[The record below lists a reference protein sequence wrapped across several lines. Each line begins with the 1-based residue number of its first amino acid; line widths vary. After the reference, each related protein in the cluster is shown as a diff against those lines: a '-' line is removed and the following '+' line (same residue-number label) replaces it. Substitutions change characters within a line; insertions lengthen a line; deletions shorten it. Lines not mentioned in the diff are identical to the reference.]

1 MPCAPVTVFF
11 MDPYGQPHARPPVQ
25 RKVSDSPLFTAV
37 FGYEATREDELTL
50 KRGDLVEVLSTDA
63 KISGDV
69 GWWTGKVG
77 NKVGIFPSNFVTQEA
92 NVIQKI
98 PPFQIDFGEL
108 LLHEVI
114 GVGGFGKVFHGTW
127 RGEQV
132 AVKIA
137 HQDPDEPNTTAHVT
151 QEAKLFWVLNH
162 PNIVALKGVCLQQP
176 NLCLVMEY
184 AAGGSLNRA
193 LNGRQIPPDILV
205 DWAMQI
211 ARGMHYLHEEA
222 PIPLIHRD
230 LKSNNS
236 KYICFFFFDSWKY
249 Y

>member
-1 MPCAPVTVFF
+1 MPCAPASLFP
-11 MDPYGQPHARPPVQ
+11 MESYGQPFTKTPVQ

-37 FGYEATREDELTL
+37 FAYEATREDELTL

-77 NKVGIFPSNFVTQEA
+77 DKVGIFPSNFVTQEA

-98 PPFQIDFGEL
+98 PPFQIDFRDL
-108 LLHEVI
+108 TLNEVI

-137 HQDPDEPNTTAHVT
+137 HHDPEEPGATIANVS

-162 PNIVALKGVCLQQP
+162 PNIVSLKGVCLQEP

-211 ARGMHYLHEEA
+211 AKGMHYLHEEA

-236 KYICFFFFDSWKY
+236 KYTLNLYKL
-249 Y
+249 